1 MDTPNCDSLL
11 RSLAE
16 TIADYRQN
24 EIPSITPAHI
34 ERWLSQF
41 ESKDQPIILAEMD
54 RLMKRFY
61 FSNQR
66 VKAYLRKFIGDHIV
80 GTQKPLSVLPYTH
93 FLCIQTRGNSQRALL
108 EIVDEIIQED
118 YGLSL
123 ASCGIDG
130 AQTYVYIDD
139 CIYTGSKARYDLSE
153 GEYTAAW
160 ILREAPPQ
168 CNLIIYH
175 VGIHV
180 EGFNYARRY
189 VMEVARKKKLKVTWK
204 FSFLIDNTRSLN
216 SRVEFLWP
224 VQPGTSLAV
233 TSYVS
238 RLSGLFTQRGWST
251 NDIYRPADIPKQET
265 VFSSPAARNMVD
277 QAFLKKGLQI
287 ITASRSPAESMRPL
301 GFAKI
306 NVLGFG
312 TLFTTYQNIAN
323 NCPLVL
329 WWGDPKMPVTH
340 PLGSWYPLFPR
351 KTNNQTQEN
360 IWYN

>member
-1 MDTPNCDSLL
+1 MMHTPDRDFLL

-16 TIADYRQN
+16 TIGDYRQN

-61 FSNQR
+61 FSKQR

-168 CNLIIYH
+168 CNLI
-175 VGIHV
+175 
-180 EGFNYARRY
+180 
-189 VMEVARKKKLKVTWK
+189 
-204 FSFLIDNTRSLN
+204 
-216 SRVEFLWP
+216 RVEFLWP

-306 NVLGFG
+306 NLLGFG